1 MNTLTLERYMN
12 NAETFKQITR
22 DEVIKIFK
30 DEFEVDMNDYA
41 RDEIQYISFENNNY
55 KVRSEVDEYGGE
67 GQGEERW
74 NVSKV
79 IDKRTNEVFF
89 LQFSGFYN
97 SWEGTD
103 WSENDWSIVKP
114 TIVEVI
120 QWH

>member
-1 MNTLTLERYMN
+1 MSKLTLERYMN

-22 DEVIKIFK
+22 DEVIKIFQ
-30 DEFEVDMNDYA
+30 DEFEVDMNDYSS
-41 RDEIQYISFENNNY
+41 DDIQFSNFENDNY
-55 KVRSEVDEYGGE
+55 RVKGEIDSFGGE
-67 GQGEERW
+67 GCGEERW
-74 NVSKV
+74 EVSKV
-79 IDKRTNEVFF
+79 TDKRTNEVFF
-89 LQFSGFYN
+89 LHFSGYYN